1 MAELE
6 NYWTGKRII
15 VTGGSG
21 FLGSYLCPLLTNTD
35 AEVLVVP
42 RSYDL
47 AEPLECDAV
56 FMHKGFAYYDL
67 CIHLAARVGGIGYN
81 SAHAAET
88 YYINT
93 MVNTNVIRAC
103 IRAGVRKVVAI
114 GSTCM
119 YPLTATSPFEPKH
132 LFTGPL
138 EPTNHPYGLSKLALL
153 TYVQAAQQQYG
164 LQYLF
169 PILCNLYGP
178 SNEADRQNSHVIP
191 AMILKCLDAKY
202 GKSKEITVWGSGS
215 PTREFLFVADAASA
229 IMTAISQ
236 GGTGIYNVGSKEV
249 KTISKLVEIIAEL
262 TGCSGIPI
270 KYDKLKP
277 DGQMNRLLHSSQFM
291 NAFNWQPLVSMADG
305 LKQTIASIEG
315 KYGGNS

>member
-1 MAELE
+1 
-6 NYWTGKRII
+6 
-15 VTGGSG
+15 
-21 FLGSYLCPLLTNTD
+21 
-35 AEVLVVP
+35 
-42 RSYDL
+42 
-47 AEPLECDAV
+47 
-56 FMHKGFAYYDL
+56 
-67 CIHLAARVGGIGYN
+67 
-81 SAHAAET
+81 
-88 YYINT
+88 
-93 MVNTNVIRAC
+93 
-103 IRAGVRKVVAI
+103 
-114 GSTCM
+114 
-119 YPLTATSPFEPKH
+119 
-132 LFTGPL
+132 L